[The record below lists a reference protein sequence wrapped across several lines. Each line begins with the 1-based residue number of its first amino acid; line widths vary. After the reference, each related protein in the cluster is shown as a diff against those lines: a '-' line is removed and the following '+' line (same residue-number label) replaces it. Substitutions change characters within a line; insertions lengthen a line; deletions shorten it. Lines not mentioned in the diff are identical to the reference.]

1 VATPAKDKTE
11 GQLKE
16 LARTEM
22 AAAKDRLA
30 ARTAAARDYAKAA
43 ARLTD
48 AASTWQRIQ
57 TEATAAQA
65 RSVAALIDSDMKPAE
80 VARLLGIDT
89 KQLRSLRTASPAPP
103 NRKQPKTTAAA
114 ASNETPAAR
123 TQRAG
128 DTHETG
134 APESTQSA

>member
-1 VATPAKDKTE
+1 VATPAKDETE

-16 LARTEM
+16 LAHTEM

-57 TEATAAQA
+57 IEATAAQA
-65 RSVAALIDSDMKPAE
+65 RSVAALIDSDMKFAE

-89 KQLRSLRTASPAPP
+89 KQLRSLRTASPRTSEPEAAQD
-103 NRKQPKTTAAA
+103 NSGGGKQRNAGRATAASGGHA
-114 ASNETPAAR
+114 
-123 TQRAG
+123 
-128 DTHETG
+128 
-134 APESTQSA
+134 